1 MKVLIIEDNAE
12 VVEAV
17 SLCLQ
22 IRWPDAD
29 ISYSYGGLTGVQM
42 VESQVYDIVI
52 LDINLPGINGF
63 EVLKRIRSFSTV
75 PVIILTVRGWEEDQV
90 EGLESGA
97 DDYIVKPFRPRELVS
112 RVNAVL
118 RRVNTAAIG
127 VENHTL
133 VRGAIRLLLNSNE
146 VQTKEEKIRLTP
158 TECKVLYA
166 LMKND
171 GQTLSSKILLTEILG
186 REDGNTEIIR
196 TYIRR
201 LRSKLQ
207 DSPPSVILNDRGGGY
222 RFVSPK

>member
-29 ISYSYGGLTGVQM
+29 ISYAYGGLTGVQM
-42 VESQVYDIVI
+42 VESQAYDIII

-146 VQTKEEKIRLTP
+146 VQRKEEKIRLTP

-207 DSPPSVILNDRGGGY
+207 DSPPSIILNDRGGGY

>member
-22 IRWPDAD
+22 IRWADAD
-29 ISYSYGGLTGVQM
+29 VSFAYGGLTGVQM
-42 VESQVYDIVI
+42 AEAQAYDIVI

-90 EGLESGA
+90 EGLELGA

-112 RVNAVL
+112 RVNSVL
-118 RRVNTAAIG
+118 RRVNIAAIG

-133 VRGAIRLLLNSNE
+133 VRGAIILLLNYNE
-146 VQTKEEKIRLTP
+146 VHMQ
-158 TECKVLYA
+158 
-166 LMKND
+166 
-171 GQTLSSKILLTEILG
+171 Q
-186 REDGNTEIIR
+186 
-196 TYIRR
+196 
-201 LRSKLQ
+201 
-207 DSPPSVILNDRGGGY
+207 
-222 RFVSPK
+222 